1 MAVTETAG
9 KPGMGI
15 DIDIDLQS
23 ILRTFSAECEERIAE
38 MEQAIVAMESHPG
51 DRGLLETIFRNAHT
65 IKGNAA
71 SLAMT
76 AVAEFTHGLE
86 TFLQRLRM
94 GTAPTCQNAVTLLL
108 HSADALRQMLH
119 GAVAGDERLKPEHA
133 ALLAALAADDG
144 SSSQGRSAE
153 AADDASERTA
163 AAQKQEQGGAEAG
176 RSDTIRVAIQK
187 LDRMLNLAG
196 EITIAQGRLRQ
207 VLEDRLDACPEALE
221 AQAHLERLCLD
232 LQEQIMTVR
241 MVPVGPIFRLY
252 SRMVRDI
259 AVAVGKEARL
269 VIEGEDA
276 EIDLSVIEHL
286 KDPLTHMIRNAIDHG
301 IETPE
306 KRSSEGKDRCGLL
319 LLKAFHESGS
329 IVIQLIDDGA
339 GLNRERIISQAR
351 AQGLLAEPER
361 LPDHMLYRVIFEPG
375 FSTAKTVTGLSGRG
389 VGMDVVRRNIE
400 ALRGSLAVDSQSGE
414 GTKIS
419 IRLPLTLAIIEGFAV
434 GVDDDTFIL
443 PLHSV
448 LECLTVPPEEQ
459 ARSAGQ
465 GIINLRGEPL
475 PYVRLRQWLGRE
487 EAAPGR
493 ESIVVVAAEQM
504 KAGFAVDALYGPRQ
518 TVIKPLGRHFSELP
532 GIAGSAILG
541 NGRVALILDVSG
553 LLRDV
558 VQGSSKL
565 GTEPSQEEFFRS
577 ATSLPTPH

>member
-1 MAVTETAG
+1 MA
-9 KPGMGI
+9 I

-23 ILRTFSAECEERIAE
+23 ILSTFSAECEERIGE
-38 MEQAIVAMESHPG
+38 MEQAIVALESRPG
-51 DRGLLETIFRNAHT
+51 DREFLEAIFRNAHT

-86 TFLQRLRM
+86 TFLQRLRT
-94 GTAPTCQNAVTLLL
+94 GAVPTDRYTVTLLL
-108 HSADALRQMLH
+108 NSADALRQMLQS
-119 GAVAGDERLKPEHA
+119 AVVGDERLKPEYA
-133 ALLAALAADDG
+133 ALLEALAADDG
-144 SSSQGRSAE
+144 SLRQVPNGE
-153 AADDASERTA
+153 GENGGERA
-163 AAQKQEQGGAEAG
+163 RGDQKQEQGSSEGS

-207 VLEDRLDACPEALE
+207 VLEDRAEACPEALE
-221 AQAHLERLCLD
+221 AQAHLERLSLD

-252 SRMVRDI
+252 SRMVRD
-259 AVAVGKEARL
+259 VALAAGKEARL

-301 IETPE
+301 IETAE
-306 KRSSEGKDRCGLL
+306 RRLLAGKDRCGLL

-339 GLNRERIISQAR
+339 GLDRKRIITQAR
-351 AQGLLAEPER
+351 TQGLLADPDR
-361 LPDHMLYRVIFEPG
+361 PPDHVLYRLIFEPG
-375 FSTAKTVTGLSGRG
+375 FSTAKAVTDLSGRG

-400 ALRGSLAVDSQSGE
+400 ALRGSVAVESQAGK

-419 IRLPLTLAIIEGFAV
+419 IRLPLTLAIIDGFAV
-434 GVDDDTFIL
+434 GVGDDTFIL

-448 LECLTVPPEEQ
+448 VECLTLSSEDQP
-459 ARSAGQ
+459 RSAGC

-475 PYVRLRQWLGRE
+475 PYVRLSRWLGRE
-487 EAAPGR
+487 EAPMAR

-504 KAGFAVDALYGPRQ
+504 KAGLAVDALHGPRQ
-518 TVIKPLGRHFSELP
+518 TVIKPLGKHFSELP

-558 VQGSSKL
+558 VQGSSTLGIKL
-565 GTEPSQEEFFRS
+565 SQEEVLGS
-577 ATSLPTPH
+577 ATFLPAPR

>member
-1 MAVTETAG
+1 
-9 KPGMGI
+9 MGI

-23 ILRTFSAECEERIAE
+23 ILRTFSSECEERITD
-38 MEQAIVAMESHPG
+38 MEQAIVALESRPG

-76 AVAEFTHGLE
+76 TVAEFTHVLE
-86 TFLQRLRM
+86 TFLHRLRT
-94 GTAPTCQNAVTLLL
+94 GSAPVNPHTVTLLL
-108 HSADALRQMLH
+108 NSADALRQMLQ
-119 GAVAGDERLKPEHA
+119 GAVAGDEGLKPQYA
-133 ALLAALAADDG
+133 DLLIALAADD
-144 SSSQGRSAE
+144 SPFSQGPGSKAV
-153 AADDASERTA
+153 ADGSECTPA
-163 AAQKQEQGGAEAG
+163 VPKQEQGGVETG

-207 VLEDRLDACPEALE
+207 VLEQKAEACPEALE
-221 AQAHLERLCLD
+221 AQAHLERLSLD
-232 LQEQIMTVR
+232 LQEQIMMVR

-259 AVAVGKEARL
+259 AVAAGKEARL
-269 VIEGEDA
+269 VIEGEEA

-301 IETPE
+301 IETAE
-306 KRSSEGKDRCGLL
+306 KRLTDGKDRCGLL

-329 IVIQLIDDGA
+329 IVIQLIDDGE
-339 GLNRERIISQAR
+339 GLNRERIIAQAR
-351 AQGLLAEPER
+351 AQGLLTDPER
-361 LPDHMLYRVIFEPG
+361 LPDHMLYRLIFEPG
-375 FSTAKTVTGLSGRG
+375 FSTAKAVTGLSGRG

-400 ALRGSLAVDSQSGE
+400 ALRGSVAVDSRFGK

-419 IRLPLTLAIIEGFAV
+419 ICLPLTLAIIDGFAV
-434 GVDDDTFIL
+434 GVGDDTFIL

-448 LECLTVPPEEQ
+448 LECLTLPSEEQ

-475 PYVRLRQWLGRE
+475 PYIRLRQWLGCN
-487 EAAPGR
+487 EAAPTR

-504 KAGFAVDALYGPRQ
+504 KAGFAVDTLYGPRQ
-518 TVIKPLGRHFSELP
+518 TVIKPLGKHFSELP

-541 NGRVALILDVSG
+541 NGRVALILDVLG
-553 LLRDV
+553 LLRNV
-558 VQGSSKL
+558 VQESSKL
-565 GTEPSQEEFFRS
+565 GLEPTGDKSFRLGTLLS
-577 ATSLPTPH
+577 APH